1 MSVTIFN
8 HGGGGYANV
17 RVVQAASLATLPAA
31 SNNVIGVVTT
41 ATIGKVVVS
50 PVQPAAAAGL
60 LWVKTGSPITANRLI
75 SLSGAI
81 SLGILGAYYCATSA
95 FARVDCYLRIAGAW
109 VKTNLVLYS
118 GGQRDVTL
126 AAGAHYFGT
135 PLTMSDTGS
144 AYILSAGALN
154 ADPDPCQRR
163 QAVYAAAA
171 IDLTDASLISVS
183 LTKSYVATGYGPHN
197 GIFVLAYP
205 FSQSANEG
213 SPIAVAKVQTGT
225 AAYST
230 VTTFTVDV
238 SALVGSYYVGYQAYY
253 DTVGDNTCLYDWRVI
268 Y

>member
-8 HGGGGYANV
+8 HGGGGTSKI
-17 RVVQAASLATLPAA
+17 RLVQASSLAGLPASA
-31 SNNVIGVVTT
+31 DNTVGVVTA
-41 ATIGKVVVS
+41 ATISTVIVS

-75 SLSGAI
+75 SLSGTV
-81 SLGILGAYYCATSA
+81 SLGILGAYYCASST

-118 GGQRDVTL
+118 GGQSDVTL
-126 AAGAHYFGT
+126 AAGAYYSGT
-135 PLTMSDTGS
+135 PLTMNDTGS
-144 AYILSAGALN
+144 AYILSAGAIN
-154 ADPDPCQRR
+154 SR

-183 LTKSYVATGYGPHN
+183 LTKTEVAAGYGPHN

-205 FSQSANEG
+205 FNQSANEG

-253 DTVGDNTCLYDWRVI
+253 DTIGDYTCIYDWRVI